1 LDQLL
6 DMTGGATAGH
16 IVSTTAN
23 VLCCKSCST
32 FLAVVHTWCTV
43 LDQHSYIHCTYYAL
57 SERSDEFGTHFDS
70 GKTQNT
76 DDEYCIIFAVKCLT
90 KQSTSVKCF

>member
-1 LDQLL
+1 
-6 DMTGGATAGH
+6 MTGGATAGH

-23 VLCCKSCST
+23 VLYI
-32 FLAVVHTWCTV
+32 LDVVRAIAHFWLWCT
-43 LDQHSYIHCTYYAL
+43 LDTVHCTYYAL
-57 SERSDEFGTHFDS
+57 SERSDDFGTHFDS

-76 DDEYCIIFAVKCLT
+76 DDEYCMIYCCKMRT